1 MDFFETLV
9 RYEVG
14 LWDAVDGALRNGGF
28 VSAAQHHA
36 LTILDRHGDTGRVLD
51 VSAEIGITVGAAS
64 KLVDRLERHG
74 LVERRPHPTDGR
86 SSLIALTDLGS
97 SSLAAATIA
106 RDEVLARVLDPEAA
120 QAALDA
126 LAVLQERLEHAT
138 AGLPAQVAGGPASAA
153 ASREIP

>member
-14 LWDAVDGALRNGGF
+14 LWDAVDGALRKGGF

-36 LTILDRHGDTGRVLD
+36 LTILDRHGDAARVLD

-64 KLVDRLERHG
+64 KLVDRLERGG

-86 SSLIALTDLGS
+86 SSLISLTALGS
-97 SSLAAATIA
+97 TSLAAATAA
-106 RDEVLARVLDPEAA
+106 RSEVLAELLDPAAAEAA
-120 QAALDA
+120 LRAIV
-126 LAVLQERLEHAT
+126 VLQDRLDHRAAEV
-138 AGLPAQVAGGPASAA
+138 VA
-153 ASREIP
+153 

>member
-9 RYEVG
+9 RYEVA
-14 LWDAVDGALRNGGF
+14 LWDAVDGALRQGGF

-64 KLVDRLERHG
+64 KLVDRLEGHG

-86 SSLIALTDLGS
+86 SSLIALTALGA
-97 SSLAAATIA
+97 SSLAAASVA
-106 RDEVLARVLDPEAA
+106 RDAVLERLLDPAAA
-120 QAALDA
+120 QAAQEA
-126 LAVLQERLEHAT
+126 LAVLQARLDRH
-138 AGLPAQVAGGPASAA
+138 AA
-153 ASREIP
+153 AAAPSVG